1 MGLNETPSG
10 ERVRIGFFGVRN
22 AGKSSLVNAVCGQR
36 VALASD
42 VAGTTTDPVKKAM
55 ELLPLGPVD
64 VIDTPGI
71 DDEGDLGERRISRAR
86 EVLRTCDVAVL
97 VTDATREPVQAEREL
112 AALFAERG
120 LPCVIARNKVDLLG
134 DVAAGGERAAA
145 GDGCTAAGD
154 ECVAAGEDTR
164 ALGSLRMDE
173 GGSRDARAR
182 AVAHARADGVPG
194 DAGSNGIAMRCDGL
208 ADGAAS
214 ADGGQD
220 GASSRNA
227 NPAAFASRVEVLVSA
242 RTGQG
247 VRELKEAIARLG
259 SAAVSE
265 RRVVADLL
273 APGDKV
279 VLVVPID
286 SSAPKG
292 RIILPQQLVLRDV
305 LDAHASVVVC
315 QPEELDGVLASVGDV
330 RLVITDSQVFGKVSR
345 IVPEACPL
353 TSFSILMARYK
364 GNLRTLIEGASALGA
379 LTDESRVLVSEGC
392 THHRQCEDIGTVKMP
407 AWIRQHCGASPSF
420 DFTQGNDFPEDVSD
434 YDVVVHCGA
443 CMLNGKEMQRRQ
455 SVAAASGTP
464 MVNYGVAIACMH
476 GILERSLQPLRG
488 FGI

>member
-22 AGKSSLVNAVCGQR
+22 AGKSSLVNAVCGQQ

-71 DDEGDLGERRISRAR
+71 DDEGDLGERRVSRAR

-97 VTDATREPVQAEREL
+97 VADATREPVRAEREL

-134 DVAAGGERAAA
+134 DAAAGCGCATA
-145 GDGCTAAGD
+145 GDGCASAGG
-154 ECVAAGEDTR
+154 EARAGEDAR
-164 ALGSLRMDE
+164 ASGSLRMDE
-173 GGSRDARAR
+173 GGSRDARAC
-182 AVAHARADGVPG
+182 AVAHACADGVPG
-194 DAGSNGIAMRCDGL
+194 GAGSNGIVMRDGGL

-214 ADGGQD
+214 AVDGQD
-220 GASSRNA
+220 GASPRNA
-227 NPAAFASRVEVLVSA
+227 DPAAFAPRVEVFVSA
-242 RTGQG
+242 CTGQG

-305 LDAHASVVVC
+305 LDAHASAVVC

-345 IVPEACPL
+345 IAPEACPL

-364 GNLRTLIEGASALGA
+364 GNLRTLIEDASALGV
-379 LTDESRVLVSEGC
+379 LTDESRVLISEGC

-407 AWIRQHCGASPSF
+407 AWIRRHCVASPSF